1 MVLFYRHIHCKN
13 TLILE
18 GFHFFF
24 DKNSRAM
31 AEKKMNDS
39 TNTQI
44 LQSSTNLH
52 EVNNIVHRIKP
63 VRRHR
68 TCQTIQTV
76 QFLQLTKRSEHQNI
90 DQTRLRIAANKH
102 GIRIMVRLIRLVSI
116 IDSLGNLHSHNRDR
130 MVRRCRLGDTQT
142 NRPLCKQHLPL
153 T

>member
-1 MVLFYRHIHCKN
+1 
-13 TLILE
+13 
-18 GFHFFF
+18 
-24 DKNSRAM
+24 M

-52 EVNNIVHRIKP
+52 EVNNIVHRIEP
-63 VRRHR
+63 VRRHW

-102 GIRIMVRLIRLVSI
+102 GIRIMVRFIRLVSI

-130 MVRRCRLGDTQT
+130 MVRRCRVGDTQT
-142 NRPLCKQHLPL
+142 NRSLCKQHLPL